1 MIQEGKP
8 QARSDKD
15 FPFIIFK
22 FSFVIEDDFV
32 IDEGVRLQWKM
43 RNEKWK
49 MENLEHSFSSVSLC
63 LCG

>member
-15 FPFIIFK
+15 FPFIILQ
-22 FSFVIEDDFV
+22 FSFAIEDDFV

-43 RNEKWK
+43 
-49 MENLEHSFSSVSLC
+49 ENLEHSFSSVSPW

>member
-15 FPFIIFK
+15 FPFVIFQ

-32 IDEGVRLQWKM
+32 IDEPWSQ
-43 RNEKWK
+43 
-49 MENLEHSFSSVSLC
+49 
-63 LCG
+63 

>member
-1 MIQEGKP
+1 MIQEGKFSGKLG
-8 QARSDKD
+8 QD

-22 FSFVIEDDFV
+22 FSSVIEDDFV
-32 IDEGVRLQWKM
+32 IDECSKWKM

-49 MENLEHSFSSVSLC
+49 MENLEHSLFFVSLC